1 MTSTSSMSSSKRHK
15 HDVVDSVPSSS
26 SSTITYTAIVINTHA
41 SPPSSVVMPTL
52 RSLAPV
58 RSCVQSMLEDEDAAR
73 LLRVS
78 RYTATTL
85 LTGYSFHRHAFLAES
100 ASHLRRLTSFYS
112 DYSMS
117 ITRMRLAAVFNDPL
131 HDVTT
136 GQSL

>member
-1 MTSTSSMSSSKRHK
+1 
-15 HDVVDSVPSSS
+15 
-26 SSTITYTAIVINTHA
+26 
-41 SPPSSVVMPTL
+41 
-52 RSLAPV
+52 
-58 RSCVQSMLEDEDAAR
+58 MLEDEDAAR